1 MKIIKIIFCSLLCCN
16 IASVS
21 AVVREVDKSAAPENT
36 ILKATGRNLSG
47 STACFQLLNQ
57 DTGTVSCVDL
67 EIAVNSSGT
76 KARITLPS
84 VTADV
89 KGNLVITSEG
99 GAQVQEFFTLVLN
112 ADSPSL
118 LVDETSGP
126 QGPAGPQG
134 PQGLGGAGPQGPAGP
149 VGATGPV
156 GPAGADGT
164 SGGIGPIGP
173 VGPIGATGPEGPV
186 GATGAT
192 GPQGPSGSPGTPGM
206 MGPPGMMGM
215 TGPMGPVGPTGE
227 TGPIGPMGPMG
238 PAGGSSGGLITGT
251 VNSCSGLEGS
261 SFTIHLANQLSSV
274 SLSSTSRAFQF
285 SNVPAGTYT
294 LIVKQFG
301 TQAGSQTGVVVT
313 DGNTTNAGDIAVS
326 DCDELP

>member
-1 MKIIKIIFCSLLCCN
+1 MKITKIIFCSLLCCN

-36 ILKATGRNLSG
+36 VLKATGRNLSG
-47 STACFQLLNQ
+47 ATACFQLLNQ

-76 KARITLPS
+76 KARITLPP

-89 KGNLVITSEG
+89 KGNLVITSEA

-112 ADSPSL
+112 ADSASL
-118 LVDETSGP
+118 LVDETSGTPGPAGPAGPSGFGATGP
-126 QGPAGPQG
+126 QGPAGATG
-134 PQGLGGAGPQGPAGP
+134 PQGP

-156 GPAGADGT
+156 GA
-164 SGGIGPIGP
+164 
-173 VGPIGATGPEGPV
+173 VGPRGPEGPQGPV
-186 GATGAT
+186 GAT

-206 MGPPGMMGM
+206 MGVPGMMGPAGA
-215 TGPMGPVGPTGE
+215 TGPAGAE
-227 TGPIGPMGPMG
+227 GPIGPIGPMG
-238 PAGGSSGGLITGT
+238 PAGGSSGGIITGT
-251 VNSCSGLEGS
+251 VNSCSGLDGS
-261 SFTIHLANQLSSV
+261 SFTIHLANQLGSV
-274 SLSSTSRAFQF
+274 NLSSTSRAFQF

-301 TQAGSQTGVVVT
+301 TQAGSKTGVVVT
-313 DGNTTNAGDIAVS
+313 DGNTTNAGDITVS
-326 DCDELP
+326 DCD

>member
-1 MKIIKIIFCSLLCCN
+1 VLVCSLNIMKITKIIFCSLLCCN

-21 AVVREVDKSAAPENT
+21 AFVKEVDKSAAPENT
-36 ILKATGRNLSG
+36 FLKATGRNLSG

-89 KGNLVITSEG
+89 KGDLVITSEG

-112 ADSPSL
+112 ADNASL
-118 LVDETSGP
+118 LVDEVVGTP
-126 QGPAGPQG
+126 GPAGPAGPSGFGATG
-134 PQGLGGAGPQGPAGP
+134 PQGP
-149 VGATGPV
+149 VGATGPQ
-156 GPAGADGT
+156 
-164 SGGIGPIGP
+164 
-173 VGPIGATGPEGPV
+173 GPV
-186 GATGAT
+186 GATGAVGPVGPRGPEGPQGPVGAT

-206 MGPPGMMGM
+206 MGAPGMMGM
-215 TGPMGPVGPTGE
+215 TGPVGPAGPAGA
-227 TGPIGPMGPMG
+227 TGPIGPIGPMG

-251 VNSCSGLEGS
+251 VNSCPGLEGS

-313 DGNTTNAGDIAVS
+313 DGNTTNAGDISVS
-326 DCDELP
+326 DCD